1 MTVVTHELKAS
12 FAFIERNFNLTR
24 RYWGWEVAFLVYSVA
39 GALSISLI
47 GASEGNE
54 ELLLSLM
61 IGAIFWN
68 YLSVVF
74 SWIAETITIERW
86 EGTLEYTMMAPI
98 QRWSQLLGSVVYAM
112 VYGLIHT
119 SVIFIALVLF
129 FPQLDLSGANP
140 ATVVTFMLLG
150 SFSFVGIGMIAAILP
165 LLYVERGAQMTFVLQ
180 SCLLLVSG
188 VYYSVTILPDWMQVL
203 SKTVAGH
210 LRPRGRAGRAHR
222 RDRSDRSHP
231 PGLAA
236 HRDGRRA
243 DPVRAVGVRPRR
255 ALRQADRQAE
265 AGGLTVVRVVRPA
278 LEPLGWVPDW
288 EAAFAPFAADGVRP
302 ARVVAVHRETAIVRD
317 GAAEGD
323 RSASVSGSFRF
334 EALARSDFPAVGDW
348 VVLGADD
355 VVSAILP
362 RRSVFKRM
370 AADSSRRGSSL
381 DDEQIMAS
389 NIDVAL
395 LVAGLDNDFNLRRIE
410 RYLAIAMS
418 SQITPVVVLNKAD
431 LADDVDGRLVAV
443 DAIAPGVA
451 TVAVSARTGQGLDEL
466 RTHLLPGTTAAI
478 LGSSGVGKSTLVNA
492 LLGED
497 RQATA
502 EVRDSDSRGRHTT
515 THRELFELPGGALLV
530 DTPGIRALE
539 VLGAEEGVETAF
551 DDVADIAATC
561 RFSDCRHNGEPGCAV
576 QAALA
581 DGTLSHERL
590 ASHQKLERELAR
602 AAREGDPRARAEYR
616 RTWKLIHKSAEEQMN
631 RKYGGGT
638 R

>member
-1 MTVVTHELKAS
+1 MT
-12 FAFIERNFNLTR
+12 I
-24 RYWGWEVAFLVYSVA
+24 
-39 GALSISLI
+39 
-47 GASEGNE
+47 
-54 ELLLSLM
+54 
-61 IGAIFWN
+61 
-68 YLSVVF
+68 
-74 SWIAETITIERW
+74 
-86 EGTLEYTMMAPI
+86 
-98 QRWSQLLGSVVYAM
+98 
-112 VYGLIHT
+112 
-119 SVIFIALVLF
+119 
-129 FPQLDLSGANP
+129 D
-140 ATVVTFMLLG
+140 
-150 SFSFVGIGMIAAILP
+150 
-165 LLYVERGAQMTFVLQ
+165 
-180 SCLLLVSG
+180 
-188 VYYSVTILPDWMQVL
+188 
-203 SKTVAGH
+203 
-210 LRPRGRAGRAHR
+210 RA
-222 RDRSDRSHP
+222 
-231 PGLAA
+231 
-236 HRDGRRA
+236 
-243 DPVRAVGVRPRR
+243 
-255 ALRQADRQAE
+255 
-265 AGGLTVVRVVRPA
+265 A
-278 LEPLGWVPDW
+278 LEPLGWDRDW

-317 GAAEGD
+317 GGPSGD
-323 RSASVSGSFRF
+323 RPAGVSGSFRF

-348 VVLGADD
+348 VAIGSDD
-355 VVSAILP
+355 VVSAVLP

-370 AADSSRRGSSL
+370 AADSSRRGTSL

-443 DAIAPGVA
+443 DAITPGVA

-466 RTHLLPGTTAAI
+466 RTHLRPGTTAAI

-515 THRELFELPGGALLV
+515 THRELFSLPGGALLV

-551 DDVADIAATC
+551 DDVADIAAAC
-561 RFSDCRHNGEPGCAV
+561 RFSDCRHDGEPGCAV

-581 DGTLSHERL
+581 DGTLTRERL

-602 AAREGDPRARAEYR
+602 AAREGDPRARAEHR
-616 RTWKLIHKSAEEQMN
+616 RTWKIIHKTYHRQP
-631 RKYGGGT
+631 KT
-638 R
+638 K